1 MPKYTILM
9 LPSWYPTKEKPM
21 NGTFFREQA
30 IALQKEFNFIVLLNR
45 EQSVIWFSYF
55 LQKIFGFMKPAVSFL
70 EDDSGMKVYEYK
82 SYKPRFLF
90 LPAIADKVK
99 KRLRKN
105 MRQCVGKTELNFFK
119 KLRLSNIVYLKKHGK
134 LEHFD
139 AVYGLTAQDMAP
151 LTAVFAKVYGV
162 PYIVAEHGPFPFP
175 GTLLTDSIIEAIEG
189 ADKFFAISNDK
200 IRQVMMQ
207 DIHIKPYY
215 VGNLVD
221 ETKFSL
227 MPVSHE
233 VKTFLIV
240 AAYSFYKNY
249 DLFIQAM
256 EELKRISYKNFKI
269 VICGYNANKGYSKN
283 AEELENRVRNSCIA
297 PHTEMIEAVDRAEIP
312 QIYNRADIFVMT
324 SIQEGMPVSALEASV
339 CGLPVFSTRCGG
351 VEDYIDESMGRIFP
365 ITDYRALANAC
376 NDYLNG
382 KIKFDNQKIRAKA
395 ISHFGN
401 KAFTENMSRAFYDII
416 KGGTV
421 STKDF

>member
-1 MPKYTILM
+1 MPKCTILM

-30 IALQKEFNFIVLLNR
+30 IAMQKEFDFIVLLNH
-45 EQSVIWFSYF
+45 ECSIIWFAYF
-55 LQKIFGFMKPAVSFL
+55 LRKIFGLVKPKLLFL
-70 EDDSGMKVYEYK
+70 EKDSGMDVYEYK
-82 SYKPRFLF
+82 SYKPHFLF
-90 LPAIADKVK
+90 LPAIVNKLK
-99 KRLRKN
+99 KSLKKN
-105 MRQCVGKTELNFFK
+105 MRQCVGKIEPTYLKN
-119 KLRLSNIVYLKKHGK
+119 LRLKNISYLKKHEK
-134 LEHFD
+134 RVHFD

-175 GTLLTDSIIEAIEG
+175 GTLLTDSIVEAIEG

>member
-1 MPKYTILM
+1 
-9 LPSWYPTKEKPM
+9 
-21 NGTFFREQA
+21 
-30 IALQKEFNFIVLLNR
+30 
-45 EQSVIWFSYF
+45 
-55 LQKIFGFMKPAVSFL
+55 MKPAVSFL

-175 GTLLTDSIIEAIEG
+175 GTLLTDSIVESIEG

-221 ETKFSL
+221 ETKFTL
-227 MPVSHE
+227 CTEVHE
-233 VKTFLIV
+233 TKTFLIV

-256 EELKRISYKNFKI
+256 EELKRIADKDFKI
-269 VICGYNANKGYSKN
+269 LICGYNANKGYAKN
-283 AEELENRVRNSCIA
+283 TEELERRIRNSTIA
-297 PHTEMIEAVDRAEIP
+297 AHTEMIEAVDRTEIP
-312 QIYNRADIFVMT
+312 TIYNRADVFVMT

-339 CGLPVFSTRCGG
+339 SGLPVFSTRCGG
-351 VEDYIDESMGRIFP
+351 VEDYVDESMGRIFP
-365 ITDYRALANAC
+365 ITDYRAIANAC

-382 KIKFDNQKIRAKA
+382 KLKFDNATIRDKA
-395 ISHFGN
+395 VSQFGN
-401 KAFTENMSRAFYDII
+401 KAFTDNMSKAFYDII
-416 KGGTV
+416 KG
-421 STKDF
+421 SQ